1 MSVDKLKSKIY
12 KNDLFTNNEINI
24 ANYIYNIENY
34 DVFFSPILKIH
45 NINIS
50 KISKK
55 KYIKYNKYIQYNKD
69 IDYIVCDSLHIDGEN
84 LLETI
89 MRDNTRTNIRI
100 MFETYISLL
109 NSINILLTNSI
120 IHFNLNTN
128 NIICQY
134 ITQNPIIINFK
145 YSINL
150 ESISS
155 NINLS
160 ILKHYFYNYMPYYY
174 TWPIEVHAICFILHN
189 CDLHETSVLTD
200 KDIITISNDYVN
212 SISIFNITGNIFN
225 DTFKNNYLNQCINT
239 LQEYIHTFNDIYILL
254 SNLLL
259 TYTTWDNYA
268 ISITYLYILNTINES
283 TKSILDK
290 QCYCEIPSAFYNIL
304 IKNISPNFK
313 NRLTINETINAYNR
327 LFNETENVIDD

>member
-69 IDYIVCDSLHIDGEN
+69 IDYIICDSLYINGEN

-160 ILKHYFYNYMPYYY
+160 VLKHYFYNYIPYYSI
-174 TWPIEVHAICFILHN
+174 WPIEVHAICFILHK
-189 CDLHETSVLTD
+189 CDLHETIVLTD

-212 SISIFNITGNIFN
+212 SNSIFNIGGNIFT
-225 DTFKNNYLNQCINT
+225 DAFKNKYLNQCIET
-239 LQEYIHTFNDIYILL
+239 LQEYIHTFNNIHILL
-254 SNLLL
+254 SNLLI
-259 TYTTWDNYA
+259 TYATWDNYA
-268 ISITYLYILNTINES
+268 ISITYLYILNAISEFS
-283 TKSILDK
+283 KSILDK
-290 QCYCEIPSAFYNIL
+290 KYYCEIPTSFYNLL
-304 IKNISPNFK
+304 IKNISPNPK
-313 NRLTINETINAYNR
+313 NRLTINETIKAYNT